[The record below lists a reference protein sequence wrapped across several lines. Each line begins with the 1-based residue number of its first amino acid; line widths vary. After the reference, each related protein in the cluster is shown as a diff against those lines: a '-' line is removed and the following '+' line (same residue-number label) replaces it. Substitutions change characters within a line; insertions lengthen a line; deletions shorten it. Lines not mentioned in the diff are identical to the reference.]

1 MISVAEDHGL
11 EENDVEE
18 AEGATKE
25 RVADEV
31 AEHEFTRFVE
41 AMDLDLD
48 PEHMSEEDRAGFEQQ
63 KRYFLGAVQEGRLTV
78 DERGQP
84 VFQPSSGGALK
95 FREPNGAALMEMDK
109 GKRNE
114 NQRKLHLLMA
124 AITKSPPARF
134 AKMPKRDLKVCT
146 AIVIFLMQG

>member
-1 MISVAEDHGL
+1 VIDVAA
-11 EENDVEE
+11 ENDIEE
-18 AEGATKE
+18 VDASEATEE
-25 RVADEV
+25 RVALEV
-31 AEHEFTRFVE
+31 AEEEFGRFVD

-48 PEHMSEEDRAGFEQQ
+48 PQNMSEEDREAFEQQ
-63 KRYFLGAVQEGRLTV
+63 KRFFLNAVREGRLSV

-84 VFQPSSGGALK
+84 VFQPSSGGPLT

-124 AITKSPPARF
+124 AVTKSPAARF